1 MSSSRLGGG
10 IITFCKQYGSYQRQN
25 LVEDMNKKWKQIVLQ
40 TSEII
45 EKKLAASESLDG
57 IEELLS
63 GGKSSHSPGWLIGRH
78 DMKAPKNPTPN
89 PSDACLQEL
98 TKKIRHDVVEEVEEK
113 FNRKLSYKVAKVK
126 KVQDNVSLVLQKL
139 LEANPGLNIDMT
151 QICGTIS
158 GDIGADGT
166 PS

>member
-1 MSSSRLGGG
+1 
-10 IITFCKQYGSYQRQN
+10 
-25 LVEDMNKKWKQIVLQ
+25 MNKKWKQIVLQ